1 MSVTLSH
8 LLTLRNLVFPLFM
21 ADELSSQA
29 AQDQSADDLTKM
41 KAQCEEYL
49 AGWKRAQAD
58 YANALR
64 ERDRDRSDY
73 VKYANTS
80 LLQSL
85 LPVIEHFATALRHI
99 PSTDDLPAEVKKK
112 WESWLVGL
120 KAVQSLWEQ
129 AAQSN
134 GLERITA
141 QGAFDPNLHEAVG
154 REPSETV
161 PADHIVR
168 VMRDGWKLNGKVLQP
183 AHVIVAEAKDA
194 DSTTP

>member
-1 MSVTLSH
+1 
-8 LLTLRNLVFPLFM
+8 M
-21 ADELSSQA
+21 ADELSSQ
-29 AQDQSADDLTKM
+29 SAHDSTTDDLTKL

-85 LPVIEHFATALRHI
+85 LPVIEHFATALRYI
-99 PSTDDLPAEVKKK
+99 PSTSDLPEEAKKK

-134 GLERITA
+134 GLERITT

-161 PADHIVR
+161 PVDHVVR

-183 AHVIVAEAKDA
+183 AHVIVSGAAV
-194 DSTTP
+194 DSTTT